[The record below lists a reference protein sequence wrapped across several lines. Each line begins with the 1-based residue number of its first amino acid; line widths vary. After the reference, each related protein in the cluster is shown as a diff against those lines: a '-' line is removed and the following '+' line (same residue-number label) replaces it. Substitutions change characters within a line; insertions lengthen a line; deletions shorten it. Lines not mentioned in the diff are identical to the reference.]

1 MSIDELLAL
10 PPAEQL
16 RIIGILWDKLSESK
30 DSMPLPE
37 WIEEEAI
44 RRRDEMKQNP
54 TLGLSHEEVWERIE
68 RRYG

>member
-30 DSMPLPE
+30 EPIPLSE

-44 RRRDEMKQNP
+44 RRRDEMKQDP
-54 TLGLSHEEVWERIE
+54 TLGLSYEEVWNRIE
-68 RRYG
+68 QRHG

>member
-30 DSMPLPE
+30 EPIPLPK

-44 RRRDEMKQNP
+44 RRSDEMDRDP
-54 TLGLSHEEVWERIE
+54 SIGLSHEEIWKRIE
-68 RRYG
+68 RRHG